1 MPTPNFLLE
10 FCIYLQFVLF
20 PVSFIKDYELEGI
33 LSGTQAPQL
42 PSPSC
47 EEADFR
53 LKQACSNRWQALAIL
68 KIFSPFKSAVFALSC
83 VVGMATHGALQ
94 PACADPANSSQPLV
108 GTVESLEFRQPGGAP
123 PTAPPILRLTRP
135 QTTVSVPVGGASSV
149 SPAASPFGSA
159 LVGFVDN
166 SALSLG
172 ATKSRVV
179 KPDVF
184 RAWIE
189 KSQPTL
195 MGGISSHGQNEI
207 VEVAGQWDR
216 ADRALAAFGLPYT
229 HIKANALTPQMLSGT
244 KVLIINCA
252 GSIKRDRL
260 QTIRDFV
267 NRGGY
272 LLTTD
277 WALDNMLSNTF
288 PGYLEWNKGKNKQP
302 IYEAH
307 YISPDRVLAPHTVAK
322 AFWKLDEEAHTV
334 RVLNREKVRVLVT
347 SSQLAA
353 EDPDRQGVLACIFP
367 FGRGFVLHMV
377 GHFDNN
383 AKIPIGNFLPDSS
396 DAIGIS
402 LRQAIAANF
411 VAAGLSGERIEN

>member
-1 MPTPNFLLE
+1 M
-10 FCIYLQFVLF
+10 
-20 PVSFIKDYELEGI
+20 
-33 LSGTQAPQL
+33 
-42 PSPSC
+42 
-47 EEADFR
+47 
-53 LKQACSNRWQALAIL
+53 L

-83 VVGMATHGALQ
+83 IVGISL
-94 PACADPANSSQPLV
+94 PANADPLV
-108 GTVESLEFRQPGGAP
+108 GTVESMEFRQPPGGP
-123 PTAPPILRLTRP
+123 PKAPPILRLSRP
-135 QTTVSVPVGGASSV
+135 QTTVSVPVGGNPEGA
-149 SPAASPFGSA
+149 SA

-189 KSQPTL
+189 KAQPTL
-195 MGGISSHGQNEI
+195 MGSISNHGQNEI
-207 VEVAGQWDR
+207 VEVAGQWDH
-216 ADRALAAFGLPYT
+216 ADKALASFGLPYR
-229 HIKANALTPQMLSGT
+229 HIKQNALTPQMLAGT

-252 GSIKRDRL
+252 GDLKRDKL

-267 NRGGY
+267 TRGGY

-307 YISPDRVLAPHTVAK
+307 YVSPDRVLAPHTVAK

-334 RVLNREKVRVLVT
+334 RILNRDKVRILVT
-347 SSQLAA
+347 SPQLAV
-353 EDPDRQGVLACIFP
+353 EDPDRQGILACIFP